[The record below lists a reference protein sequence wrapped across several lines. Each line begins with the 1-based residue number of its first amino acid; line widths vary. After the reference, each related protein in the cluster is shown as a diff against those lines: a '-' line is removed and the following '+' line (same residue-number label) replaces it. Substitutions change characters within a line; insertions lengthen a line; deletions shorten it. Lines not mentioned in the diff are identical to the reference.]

1 MTGISE
7 FKYLFPIDSIQ
18 KVCDLF
24 EEQLRSEKEPDLAL
38 FSIVVGAVENN
49 LTNVKNSEKDTGQ
62 RVILMKDPSSDV
74 NFTSNKLVKLKF
86 PCVEWEEVK
95 SLHDRFVA
103 LMRSGVDA
111 KLLTGEYATR
121 ELVKRVA
128 DVVWNSLTRSYYKDR
143 AHLQSIYSFLT
154 GNKLDCFGVA
164 FAVTAGCQ
172 VLGKKDVHLALS
184 EDHAWVVFGKDGTD
198 TAEVT
203 WHGKGNED
211 KRGRSVGEGVL
222 ARSWLYV
229 AGKPVVCS
237 RAMELA
243 ALVSSINATLTASMD
258 VHEVSQMQYRL
269 LWILYEHG
277 HLDAYPMA
285 LGNLGDLNEYMRIS
299 SCTEVAE
306 DAKLKDEIGL
316 SLPKGASRPDSAAL
330 YAQAIRSARTHYED
344 RHVYPYTFQ
353 GGYYHRHKMYKEAF
367 NAWACAGD
375 VIRHYNYSRDDE
387 EIYKEF
393 AEIANELIPHL
404 MKAES
409 SGHSARSILKDPECF
424 ASLLRFY
431 DGICKWE
438 EGSQTPI
445 LHIGWAKPLVSTI
458 SKFDAEVRAQVHIV
472 CSPETGE
479 EECPKKDSQN
489 EKNQDKEDEKDKWNN
504 NADNTEMSVREQLTA
519 AVNSRPRVTLYSHK
533 MAALKPLLL
542 AERLNTHALQ
552 LQLTAQSQLQRPQA
566 PAKRRDDDDHN
577 TSTTTTGRAKRAR
590 RER

>member
-1 MTGISE
+1 MSLLLE
-7 FKYLFPIDSIQ
+7 YKHLFPIDSIQ
-18 KVCDLF
+18 KVCELF
-24 EEQLRSEKEPDLAL
+24 EEQLRSEKEPDLSF
-38 FSIVVGAVENN
+38 FSIIVGAVENN
-49 LTNVKNSEKDTGQ
+49 LTNIKASDK
-62 RVILMKDPSSDV
+62 DV
-74 NFTSNKLVKLKF
+74 NLGSNKFKMKF
-86 PCVEWEEVK
+86 PSLTWDEVK
-95 SLHDRFVA
+95 SLYERFTS
-103 LMRSGVDA
+103 LMKCGVDA
-111 KLLTGEYATR
+111 KLLGGEYSTR

-164 FAVTAGCQ
+164 FAVTAACQ
-172 VLGKKDVHLALS
+172 VLGKNDVHLALS
-184 EDHAWVVFGKDGTD
+184 EDHAWVVFGKGGKE

-211 KRGRSVGEGVL
+211 KRGRSVGDGVL
-222 ARSWLYV
+222 AHSWLYV
-229 AGKPVVCS
+229 AGKPVICTRV
-237 RAMELA
+237 MELA
-243 ALVSSINATLTASMD
+243 ALVSSVNPTLTPTID
-258 VHEVSQMQYRL
+258 VHEVSLMQYKL
-269 LWILYEHG
+269 LWLLYDKG
-277 HLDAYPMA
+277 HLDTYPMA
-285 LGNLGDLNEYMRIS
+285 LGNLADLEEHMLSNYP
-299 SCTEVAE
+299 
-306 DAKLKDEIGL
+306 DESKQCLFKETIDTKPNT
-316 SLPKGASRPDSAAL
+316 PKPDSTAL
-330 YAQAIRSARTHYED
+330 YLQAIRSSRSHYDD

-367 NAWACAGD
+367 HAWACAGD

-393 AEIANELIPHL
+393 AEIANELIPQL

-458 SKFDAEVRAQVHIV
+458 SKFDSEVRAQVNIV
-472 CSPETGE
+472 CNTDNNHIGEDVPTQSENNSTGSN
-479 EECPKKDSQN
+479 DS
-489 EKNQDKEDEKDKWNN
+489 WNDASN
-504 NADNTEMSVREQLTA
+504 VEMTVREQLTA

-552 LQLTAQSQLQRPQA
+552 LQLTAQSQLQRPQTQ
-566 PAKRRDDDDHN
+566 RRDDDEQN
-577 TSTTTTGRAKRAR
+577 SGSAGRAKRAR

>member
-1 MTGISE
+1 MSSLSE
-7 FKYLFPIDSIQ
+7 YKHIFPIDSIQ

-24 EEQLRSEKEPDLAL
+24 EEQLRSSKEPDLAL
-38 FSIVVGAVENN
+38 FSIIVGAVENN
-49 LTNVKNSEKDTGQ
+49 LTNVKNSDK
-62 RVILMKDPSSDV
+62 DV
-74 NFTSNKLVKLKF
+74 NLASNKFVKMKF
-86 PCVEWEEVK
+86 PSVEWDEVK
-95 SLHDRFVA
+95 TLYERFVS

-111 KLLTGEYATR
+111 KLLSGDLATR
-121 ELVKRVA
+121 DLVKRVA

-172 VLGKKDVHLALS
+172 VLGKNDVHLALS
-184 EDHAWVVFGKDGTD
+184 EDHAWVVFGKDGLN

-229 AGKPVVCS
+229 AGKPVVCT
-237 RAMELA
+237 RIMELA
-243 ALVSSINATLTASMD
+243 ALVSSINPTLTPTID
-258 VHEVSQMQYRL
+258 VHEVALMQHKL
-269 LWILYEHG
+269 LWLLYDKG
-277 HLDAYPMA
+277 HLEAYPMA
-285 LGNLGDLNEYMRIS
+285 LGNLGDLDEYMKIANNTEAPES
-299 SCTEVAE
+299 STIN
-306 DAKLKDEIGL
+306 DEIGVIKSSNL
-316 SLPKGASRPDSAAL
+316 RPDSASL
-330 YAQAIRSARTHYED
+330 YIQSIRSSRTHYED

-367 NAWACAGD
+367 QAWACAGD

-393 AEIANELIPHL
+393 SEIANELIPQL

-431 DGICKWE
+431 DGICQWE

-458 SKFDAEVRAQVHIV
+458 SKFDAEVRAQVNII
-472 CSPETGE
+472 CSPDNGEPTETTQ
-479 EECPKKDSQN
+479 KT
-489 EKNQDKEDEKDKWNN
+489 DKTNANDEKDNDSWNN
-504 NADNTEMSVREQLTA
+504 NSENTEMTVREQLTA

-552 LQLTAQSQLQRPQA
+552 LQLTAQSQLQRPHL
-566 PAKRRDDDDHN
+566 PAKRRDDEDHN
-577 TSTTTTGRAKRAR
+577 PSAPTARAKRAR

>member
-1 MTGISE
+1 MSTISE
-7 FKYLFPIDSIQ
+7 YKHSFPIDSIK
-18 KVCDLF
+18 KVCKIF
-24 EEQLRSEKEPDLAL
+24 EEQLRSQNEPDLAL
-38 FSIVVGAVENN
+38 FSIIVGAVENN
-49 LTNVKNSEKDTGQ
+49 LTNVKNSDK
-62 RVILMKDPSSDV
+62 DV
-74 NFTSNKLVKLKF
+74 NLATNKFIKMKF
-86 PCVEWEEVK
+86 PSIEWEEVK
-95 SLHDRFVA
+95 SLYERFIT
-103 LMRSGVDA
+103 LMRAGVDA
-111 KLLTGEYATR
+111 KLLSGEFATR
-121 ELVKRVA
+121 DLVKRVA

-184 EDHAWVVFGKDGTD
+184 EDHAWVVFGKDGKD

-211 KRGRSVGEGVL
+211 KRGRSVGDGVL

-229 AGKPVVCS
+229 AGKPVVCT
-237 RAMELA
+237 RMMELA
-243 ALVSSINATLTASMD
+243 ALVSSINPTLTPTID
-258 VHEVSQMQYRL
+258 VHEVAQMQHKL
-269 LWILYEHG
+269 LWLLYDNG

-285 LGNLGDLNEYMRIS
+285 LGNLGDLDEYMRIS
-299 SCTEVAE
+299 NCPEDTEDSMLIKVGGSNNT
-306 DAKLKDEIGL
+306 K
-316 SLPKGASRPDSAAL
+316 PDSAAL
-330 YAQAIRSARTHYED
+330 YVQAIRSARTHYED

-375 VIRHYNYSRDDE
+375 VIRQ
-387 EIYKEF
+387 
-393 AEIANELIPHL
+393 
-404 MKAES
+404 
-409 SGHSARSILKDPECF
+409 
-424 ASLLRFY
+424 FY

-458 SKFDAEVRAQVHIV
+458 SKFDAEVRAQVHII
-472 CSPETGE
+472 CSPDNE
-479 EECPKKDSQN
+479 EPAEEKKIIDNDNVKKDN
-489 EKNQDKEDEKDKWNN
+489 DIWNN
-504 NADNTEMSVREQLTA
+504 NSDSAEMSVREQLTA

-566 PAKRRDDDDHN
+566 PTKRRDDDDHSPAAP
-577 TSTTTTGRAKRAR
+577 TARAKRAR

>member
-1 MTGISE
+1 M
-7 FKYLFPIDSIQ
+7 
-18 KVCDLF
+18 
-24 EEQLRSEKEPDLAL
+24 
-38 FSIVVGAVENN
+38 
-49 LTNVKNSEKDTGQ
+49 
-62 RVILMKDPSSDV
+62 
-74 NFTSNKLVKLKF
+74 KF
-86 PCVEWEEVK
+86 PSIEWDEVK
-95 SLHDRFVA
+95 SLYERFVSM
-103 LMRSGVDA
+103 MRAGVDS
-111 KLLTGEYATR
+111 KLLTGEFASR
-121 ELVKRVA
+121 DLVKRVA

-143 AHLQSIYSFLT
+143 AHLQSVYSFLT

-172 VLGKKDVHLALS
+172 VLGKRDVHLALS
-184 EDHAWVVFGKDGTD
+184 EDHAWVVFGKDRTD

-211 KRGRSVGEGVL
+211 KRGRSVGDGVL

-229 AGKPVVCS
+229 AGKPVVCT
-237 RAMELA
+237 RMMELA
-243 ALVSSINATLTASMD
+243 ALVSSINPTLTSTID
-258 VHEVSQMQYRL
+258 VHEVAQMQHRL
-269 LWILYEHG
+269 LWLLYDNG
-277 HLDAYPMA
+277 HLEAYPMA
-285 LGNLGDLNEYMRIS
+285 LGNLGDLDEYMKIS
-299 SCTEVAE
+299 NCTENTE
-306 DAKLKDEIGL
+306 D
-316 SLPKGASRPDSAAL
+316 SLLNDDGSKNSRPDSAAL
-330 YAQAIRSARTHYED
+330 YVQAIRSARTHYDD

-367 NAWACAGD
+367 HAWACAGD

-393 AEIANELIPHL
+393 AEIANELIPQL

-472 CSPETGE
+472 CNPDSE
-479 EECPKKDSQN
+479 EPSEAKEVDTEDNKKDN
-489 EKNQDKEDEKDKWNN
+489 DKWNN
-504 NADNTEMSVREQLTA
+504 NSDNIEMSVREQLTM

-566 PAKRRDDDDHN
+566 PAKRRDDDDH
-577 TSTTTTGRAKRAR
+577 TPVAPTARAKRAR

>member
-1 MTGISE
+1 MSGINDYKH
-7 FKYLFPIDSIQ
+7 FFPIDGIQ

-24 EEQLRSEKEPDLAL
+24 EKQLRSDKEADLAL
-38 FSIVVGAVENN
+38 FSIIVGAVENN
-49 LTNVKNSEKDTGQ
+49 LTNIKIGDK
-62 RVILMKDPSSDV
+62 DV
-74 NFTSNKLVKLKF
+74 NLHSNNFVKMKF
-86 PCVEWEEVK
+86 PCIEWDEVR
-95 SLHDRFVA
+95 SLHERFVN
-103 LMRSGVDA
+103 LMRTGVDA
-111 KLLTGEYATR
+111 KLLSGAYATR
-121 ELVKRVA
+121 DLVKKVA

-172 VLGKKDVHLALS
+172 VLGKQDVHLALS
-184 EDHAWVVFGKDGTD
+184 EDHAWVVFGQDGKE

-211 KRGRSVGEGVL
+211 KRGRSVGDGVS

-229 AGKPVVCS
+229 AGKPVVCT
-237 RAMELA
+237 RVMELA
-243 ALVSSINATLTASMD
+243 ALVSSINTTLTQTVD
-258 VHEVSQMQYRL
+258 VHEVAQMQHKL
-269 LWILYEHG
+269 LWLLYDSG
-277 HLDAYPMA
+277 YLDAYPMA
-285 LGNLGDLNEYMRIS
+285 LGNLADLDDYMKVPNITKENNTTSSTDDIS
-299 SCTEVAE
+299 NVQMDNTQ
-306 DAKLKDEIGL
+306 
-316 SLPKGASRPDSAAL
+316 RPDVAGL
-330 YAQAIRSARTHYED
+330 YAQAIKSAKTYYDD
-344 RHVYPYTFQ
+344 RHVYPYTLQ
-353 GGYYHRHKMYKEAF
+353 GGYYHRQKMYKEAF
-367 NAWACAGD
+367 HAWASAGD

-393 AEIANELIPHL
+393 AEIANELIPQL

-458 SKFDAEVRAQVHIV
+458 SKFDAEVRAQVYIV
-472 CSPETGE
+472 CRPDSGEVLEHQEPDGEKKETTENG
-479 EECPKKDSQN
+479 N
-489 EKNQDKEDEKDKWNN
+489 ELKSNN
-504 NADNTEMSVREQLTA
+504 SENAEMTVREQLTA

-552 LQLTAQSQLQRPQA
+552 LQLTAQSQLQRPQV
-566 PAKRRDDDDHN
+566 PTKRRDDEDQN
-577 TSTTTTGRAKRAR
+577 ACFPTARAKRAR

>member
-1 MTGISE
+1 MASINE
-7 FKYLFPIDSIQ
+7 YKRFFPIDSIS
-18 KVCDLF
+18 KVCELF
-24 EEQLRSEKEPDLAL
+24 EAQLRSEKEPDLSL
-38 FSIVVGAVENN
+38 FSILVGAVENN
-49 LTNVKNSEKDTGQ
+49 LTNIKASDK
-62 RVILMKDPSSDV
+62 DV
-74 NFTSNKLVKLKF
+74 NLANNKFVKMKF
-86 PCVEWEEVK
+86 PSVSWEDVK
-95 SLHDRFVA
+95 SLYDRFSS
-103 LMRSGVDA
+103 LMKSGVDS
-111 KLLTGEYATR
+111 KLLQGDYSSR
-121 ELVKRVA
+121 DLIKRVA

-172 VLGKKDVHLALS
+172 ILGKRDVHLALS
-184 EDHAWVVFGKDGTD
+184 EDHAWVVFGKDGKE

-211 KRGRSVGEGVL
+211 KRGRSVGDGVL
-222 ARSWLYV
+222 AHSWLYV
-229 AGKPVVCS
+229 AGKPVVCT
-237 RAMELA
+237 RIMELA
-243 ALVSSINATLTASMD
+243 ALVSSINPTLTPTID
-258 VHEVSQMQYRL
+258 VHEVALLQYKL
-269 LWILYEHG
+269 LWLLYTKG
-277 HLDAYPMA
+277 HLDTYPMA
-285 LGNLGDLNEYMRIS
+285 LGNLADLEIYMKTYS
-299 SCTEVAE
+299 DTDDFENFTDDDAN
-306 DAKLKDEIGL
+306 DAKITH
-316 SLPKGASRPDSAAL
+316 RPDSATL
-330 YAQAIRSARTHYED
+330 YLQAIRSARTYYDD

-367 NAWACAGD
+367 HAWACAGD

-393 AEIANELIPHL
+393 SEIANELIPQL

-458 SKFDAEVRAQVHIV
+458 SKFDAEVRAQVNIV
-472 CSPETGE
+472 CDTDSGKIGDETKTLADIESEG
-479 EECPKKDSQN
+479 KDFQESN
-489 EKNQDKEDEKDKWNN
+489 DSWNN
-504 NADNTEMSVREQLTA
+504 KVSDNKMSVREQLTA
-519 AVNSRPRVTLYSHK
+519 AVNSRPKVTLYSHK

-552 LQLTAQSQLQRPQA
+552 LQLTAQSQLQIPHTQ
-566 PAKRRDDDDHN
+566 RRDEDELN
-577 TSTTTTGRAKRAR
+577 TASISRAKRAR

>member
-7 FKYLFPIDSIQ
+7 YKHLFPIDSIQ
-18 KVCDLF
+18 KVYDLF
-24 EEQLRSEKEPDLAL
+24 KQQLQSDKEPDLAL

-49 LTNVKNSEKDTGQ
+49 LTNAKNTTGEKDAG
-62 RVILMKDPSSDV
+62 VSGG
-74 NFTSNKLVKLKF
+74 KF
-86 PCVEWEEVK
+86 VHAQFPRVEWAEVAA
-95 SLHDRFVA
+95 LHERFVA

-111 KLLTGEYATR
+111 KLLSGNYASR
-121 ELVKRVA
+121 DLVKRVA
-128 DVVWNSLTRSYYKDR
+128 DIVWNSLTRSYYKDR
-143 AHLQSIYSFLT
+143 AHLQSIYSFLS

-172 VLGKKDVHLALS
+172 VLGKQDVHLALS
-184 EDHAWVVFGKDGTD
+184 EDHAWVVFGEEGTD

-211 KRGRSVGEGVL
+211 KRGRSVGEGVS

-229 AGKPVVCS
+229 AGAPVVCS
-237 RAMELA
+237 RVMELA
-243 ALVSSINATLTASMD
+243 ALVSSINPTLTATTD
-258 VHEVSQMQYRL
+258 VHEVALMQHRL
-269 LWILYEHG
+269 LWLLYDYG
-277 HLDAYPMA
+277 HLDTYPMA
-285 LGNLGDLNEYMRIS
+285 LGNLGDLHEYM
-299 SCTEVAE
+299 
-306 DAKLKDEIGL
+306 
-316 SLPKGASRPDSAAL
+316 LPANGIMEYEGEELITKTLNGEPRPDSAVL
-330 YAQAIRSARTHYED
+330 YAQAIRASRTHYGD

-367 NAWACAGD
+367 HAWACAGD

-393 AEIANELIPHL
+393 AEIANELIPQL

-424 ASLLRFY
+424 AALLRFY

-458 SKFDAEVRAQVHIV
+458 SKFDADVRAQVHIICNPDMDSNSAPSTPAPTQPV
-472 CSPETGE
+472 DDAPDPSPVLPEL
-479 EECPKKDSQN
+479 
-489 EKNQDKEDEKDKWNN
+489 
-504 NADNTEMSVREQLTA
+504 SVHEQLTA
-519 AVNSRPRVTLYSHK
+519 AANSRPRVTLHSHK
-533 MAALKPLLL
+533 MAALRPLLL

-552 LQLTAQSQLQRPQA
+552 LQLTAQSQLQRPSPADSA
-566 PAKRRDDDDHN
+566 PTPAN
-577 TSTTTTGRAKRAR
+577 ANARAKRAR
-590 RER
+590 RDR

>member
-1 MTGISE
+1 MGGLIE
-7 FKYLFPIDSIQ
+7 YKAFFPIDSIQ
-18 KVCDLF
+18 KVCELF
-24 EEQLRSEKEPDLAL
+24 EEQLRPQKEPDLTL
-38 FSIVVGAVENN
+38 LSIIAGAVENN
-49 LTNVKNSEKDTGQ
+49 LTNIKTSDK
-62 RVILMKDPSSDV
+62 DV
-74 NFTSNKLVKLKF
+74 NVTQNKIRMKF
-86 PCVEWEEVK
+86 PSVAWDEVK
-95 SLHDRFVA
+95 SLYDRFA
-103 LMRSGVDA
+103 TLMRSGVDA
-111 KLLTGEYATR
+111 KLLSGEYSTR

-164 FAVTAGCQ
+164 FAVTAACQ
-172 VLGKKDVHLALS
+172 VLGKNDVHLALS
-184 EDHAWVVFGKDGTD
+184 EDHAWVVFGKDGKD

-211 KRGRSVGEGVL
+211 KRGRPVGDGVL
-222 ARSWLYV
+222 AHSWLYV
-229 AGKPVVCS
+229 AGKPVVCT
-237 RAMELA
+237 RVMEVA
-243 ALVSSINATLTASMD
+243 ALVSSINPTLTPTID
-258 VHEVSQMQYRL
+258 IHEIALMQYKL
-269 LWILYEHG
+269 LMILYEKG

-285 LGNLGDLNEYMRIS
+285 LGNLADLEEYM
-299 SCTEVAE
+299 
-306 DAKLKDEIGL
+306 KLPNCIDEYKHSPLNGDEAINN
-316 SLPKGASRPDSAAL
+316 PRPDVASL
-330 YAQAIRSARTHYED
+330 YLQAIRSSRNYYED

-353 GGYYHRHKMYKEAF
+353 GGYYHRHKQYKEAF
-367 NAWACAGD
+367 HAWACAGD

-393 AEIANELIPHL
+393 SEIANELIPQL
-404 MKAES
+404 MKVES
-409 SGHSARSILKDPECF
+409 SGHSARSLLKDPECF

-458 SKFDAEVRAQVHIV
+458 SKFDCDVRAQVHIV
-472 CSPETGE
+472 CNTDDPISDDSKITEAAE
-479 EECPKKDSQN
+479 NKDPTTSN
-489 EKNQDKEDEKDKWNN
+489 DSWNDASEN
-504 NADNTEMSVREQLTA
+504 VKMSVREQLTA

-552 LQLTAQSQLQRPQA
+552 LQLTAQSQLQRPQTQ
-566 PAKRRDDDDHN
+566 RRDDEEQN
-577 TSTTTTGRAKRAR
+577 TGSAARAKRAR

>member
-1 MTGISE
+1 MSGLAE
-7 FKYLFPIDSIQ
+7 LKHYFPIDSIQ

-24 EEQLRSEKEPDLAL
+24 EEQLRSENEPDLAL
-38 FSIVVGAVENN
+38 FSIIIGAVENN
-49 LTNVKNSEKDTGQ
+49 LTNVKSSEKD
-62 RVILMKDPSSDV
+62 V
-74 NFTSNKLVKLKF
+74 NLATNKFVKMKF
-86 PCVEWEEVK
+86 PSIEWE
-95 SLHDRFVA
+95 
-103 LMRSGVDA
+103 
-111 KLLTGEYATR
+111 
-121 ELVKRVA
+121 
-128 DVVWNSLTRSYYKDR
+128 
-143 AHLQSIYSFLT
+143 
-154 GNKLDCFGVA
+154 
-164 FAVTAGCQ
+164 
-172 VLGKKDVHLALS
+172 
-184 EDHAWVVFGKDGTD
+184 
-198 TAEVT
+198 EVT

-211 KRGRSVGEGVL
+211 KRGRAVGDGVL
-222 ARSWLYV
+222 AHSWLYV
-229 AGKPVVCS
+229 AGKPVVCT
-237 RAMELA
+237 RVMELA
-243 ALVSSINATLTASMD
+243 ALVSSINPALTPTID
-258 VHEVSQMQYRL
+258 VHEVAQMQHKL
-269 LWILYEHG
+269 LWLLYDNG

-285 LGNLGDLNEYMRIS
+285 LGNLGDLDEYMKIS
-299 SCTEVAE
+299 NCT
-306 DAKLKDEIGL
+306 DDIDKNPFKDDIANTPN
-316 SLPKGASRPDSAAL
+316 STQRPDAAAL
-330 YAQAIRSARTHYED
+330 YAQAIRSSRTYYED

-367 NAWACAGD
+367 HAWACAGD

-393 AEIANELIPHL
+393 SEIANELIPQL

-458 SKFDAEVRAQVHIV
+458 SKFDAEVRAQVFII
-472 CSPETGE
+472 CSPDGV
-479 EECPKKDSQN
+479 KDEDSKLI
-489 EKNQDKEDEKDKWNN
+489 EPAVSCDKNGSNNDKWNN
-504 NADNTEMSVREQLTA
+504 NSENTEMSVREQLTA

-566 PAKRRDDDDHN
+566 QKKNRDEDEH
-577 TSTTTTGRAKRAR
+577 TPSGPTARAKRAR

>member
-1 MTGISE
+1 MSLLLE
-7 FKYLFPIDSIQ
+7 YKHLFPIDSIQ
-18 KVCDLF
+18 KVCELF
-24 EEQLRSEKEPDLAL
+24 EEQLRSEKEPDLSF
-38 FSIVVGAVENN
+38 FSIIVGAVENN
-49 LTNVKNSEKDTGQ
+49 LTNIKASDK
-62 RVILMKDPSSDV
+62 DV
-74 NFTSNKLVKLKF
+74 NLGNNKFKMKF
-86 PCVEWEEVK
+86 PSLTWDEVK
-95 SLHDRFVA
+95 SLYERFTS
-103 LMRSGVDA
+103 LMKCGVDA
-111 KLLTGEYATR
+111 KLLGGEYSTR

-164 FAVTAGCQ
+164 FAVTAACQ
-172 VLGKKDVHLALS
+172 VLGKNDVHLALS
-184 EDHAWVVFGKDGTD
+184 EDHAWVVFGKGGKE

-211 KRGRSVGEGVL
+211 KRGRSVGDGVL
-222 ARSWLYV
+222 AHSWLYV
-229 AGKPVVCS
+229 AGKPVICTRV
-237 RAMELA
+237 MELA
-243 ALVSSINATLTASMD
+243 ALVSSVNSTLTPTID
-258 VHEVSQMQYRL
+258 VHEVSLMQYKL
-269 LWILYEHG
+269 LWLLYDKG
-277 HLDAYPMA
+277 HLDTYPMA
-285 LGNLGDLNEYMRIS
+285 LGNLADLEEHMLSNYP
-299 SCTEVAE
+299 
-306 DAKLKDEIGL
+306 DESKQCIFKETIDTKPNT
-316 SLPKGASRPDSAAL
+316 PKPDSTAL
-330 YAQAIRSARTHYED
+330 YLQAIRSSRSHYDD

-367 NAWACAGD
+367 HAWACAGD

-393 AEIANELIPHL
+393 AEIANELIPQL

-458 SKFDAEVRAQVHIV
+458 SKFDSEVRAQVNIV
-472 CSPETGE
+472 CNTDNNHIGEDVPTQCETNSTGSN
-479 EECPKKDSQN
+479 DS
-489 EKNQDKEDEKDKWNN
+489 WNDASN
-504 NADNTEMSVREQLTA
+504 VEMTVREQLTA
-519 AVNSRPRVTLYSHK
+519 AVNSRPRVTLFSHK

-552 LQLTAQSQLQRPQA
+552 LQLTAQSQLQRPQTQ
-566 PAKRRDDDDHN
+566 RRDDEEQN
-577 TSTTTTGRAKRAR
+577 SGSAGRAKRAR

>member
-1 MTGISE
+1 MALLE
-7 FKYLFPIDSIQ
+7 YKHYFPIDSIQ

-24 EEQLRSEKEPDLAL
+24 EEQLRSGKEADLAL
-38 FSIVVGAVENN
+38 FSIIVGAVENN
-49 LTNVKNSEKDTGQ
+49 LTNIKNNEKD
-62 RVILMKDPSSDV
+62 V
-74 NFTSNKLVKLKF
+74 NLTNKFVKMKF
-86 PCVEWEEVK
+86 PSVEWEEVR
-95 SLHDRFVA
+95 SLHERFVS
-103 LMRSGVDA
+103 LMRGGVDA
-111 KLLTGEYATR
+111 KLLSGAYATR
-121 ELVKRVA
+121 DLVKRVA

-172 VLGKKDVHLALS
+172 VLGKQDVHLALS
-184 EDHAWVVFGKDGTD
+184 EDHAWVVFGKDGTE

-211 KRGRSVGEGVL
+211 KRGRSVGDGVS

-229 AGKPVVCS
+229 AGKPVICTRV
-237 RAMELA
+237 MELA
-243 ALVSSINATLTASMD
+243 ALVSSINPTLTPTID
-258 VHEVSQMQYRL
+258 VHEVAQMQHRL
-269 LWILYEHG
+269 LWLLYDSG

-285 LGNLGDLNEYMRIS
+285 LGNLGDLDEYMQELPIS
-299 SCTEVAE
+299 GDVTNTRSDRT
-306 DAKLKDEIGL
+306 
-316 SLPKGASRPDSAAL
+316 SRPDSAAL
-330 YAQAIRSARTHYED
+330 YMQAIRSSRTNYED

-353 GGYYHRHKMYKEAF
+353 GGYYHRLKQYKEAF
-367 NAWACAGD
+367 HAWACAGD

-393 AEIANELIPHL
+393 SEIANELIPQL

-458 SKFDAEVRAQVHIV
+458 SKFDAEVRAQVNIICKPDTDDHT
-472 CSPETGE
+472 E
-479 EECPKKDSQN
+479 PKGPDGTDKS
-489 EKNQDKEDEKDKWNN
+489 DKEGENDKWNN
-504 NADNTEMSVREQLTA
+504 NSENTEMSVREQLTA

-566 PAKRRDDDDHN
+566 PTKKRDDDDSHHSMP
-577 TSTTTTGRAKRAR
+577 TARAKRAR

>member
-7 FKYLFPIDSIQ
+7 YKHLFPIESVQ
-18 KVCDLF
+18 RVYELF
-24 EEQLRSEKEPDLAL
+24 EQQLRSDKDPDLAL
-38 FSIVVGAVENN
+38 FSIIVGAVENN
-49 LTNVKNSEKDTGQ
+49 LTNIKNSDK
-62 RVILMKDPSSDV
+62 DV
-74 NFTSNKLVKLKF
+74 NLASNKFVKVKF
-86 PCVEWEEVK
+86 PSLEWEEV
-95 SLHDRFVA
+95 STLYDRFVS
-103 LMRSGVDA
+103 LMKGGVDA
-111 KLLTGEYATR
+111 RLCNGEYATR
-121 ELVKRVA
+121 ELVKRVS
-128 DVVWNSLTRSYYKDR
+128 DIVWNSLTRSYYKDR
-143 AHLQSIYSFLT
+143 AHLQSIYTFLT

-172 VLGKKDVHLALS
+172 VLGKRDVHLALS
-184 EDHAWVVFGKDGTD
+184 EDHAWVVFGKESTE

-229 AGKPVVCS
+229 AGKPVVCT
-237 RAMELA
+237 RIMELA
-243 ALVSSINATLTASMD
+243 ALVSSINPTLTPTID
-258 VHEVSQMQYRL
+258 VHEVALMQHRL
-269 LWILYEHG
+269 LWLLYDYG

-285 LGNLGDLNEYMRIS
+285 LGNLGDLYEYMQTS
-299 SCTEVAE
+299 SDTNNSADDTTPETE
-306 DAKLKDEIGL
+306 LKE
-316 SLPKGASRPDSAAL
+316 SSRPDCVAL
-330 YAQAIRSARTHYED
+330 YNQAIRSARTYYDD

-367 NAWACAGD
+367 HAWACAGD

-393 AEIANELIPHL
+393 AEIANETIPQL

-458 SKFDAEVRAQVHIV
+458 SKFDAEVRAQVNIV
-472 CSPETGE
+472 CNESTDKHEAEETD
-479 EECPKKDSQN
+479 KKN
-489 EKNQDKEDEKDKWNN
+489 NDKDRWNN
-504 NADNTEMSVREQLTA
+504 NSENTELSVREQLTA
-519 AVNSRPRVTLYSHK
+519 AVNSRPTVTLHSHK
-533 MAALKPLLL
+533 MAALRPLLL

-552 LQLTAQSQLQRPQA
+552 LQLTAQSQLTA
-566 PAKRRDDDDHN
+566 LGKRRDDDDQPLSVH
-577 TSTTTTGRAKRAR
+577 TARAKRAR

>member
-1 MTGISE
+1 MSE
-7 FKYLFPIDSIQ
+7 LSQYKKVFPIDSIQ
-18 KVCDLF
+18 KVYELF
-24 EEQLRSEKEPDLAL
+24 EEQLRSDKEPDLAL
-38 FSIVVGAVENN
+38 FSIIVGAVENN
-49 LTNVKNSEKDTGQ
+49 LTNVKNCDK
-62 RVILMKDPSSDV
+62 DV
-74 NFTSNKLVKLKF
+74 NIINVLTNKLAKIKF
-86 PCVEWEEVK
+86 PCVEWEEVEG
-95 SLHDRFVA
+95 LHERFVS

-111 KLLTGEYATR
+111 KLLAGECATR

-172 VLGKKDVHLALS
+172 VLGKRDVHLALS
-184 EDHAWVVFGKDGTD
+184 EDHAWVVFGKDGTE

-211 KRGRSVGEGVL
+211 KRGRSVEDGML

-237 RAMELA
+237 RLMELA
-243 ALVSSINATLTASMD
+243 ALVSSINITLTPTID
-258 VHEVSQMQYRL
+258 VHEVAQMQHRL
-269 LWILYEHG
+269 LWLLYENG
-277 HLDAYPMA
+277 CLDMYPMA
-285 LGNLGDLNEYMRIS
+285 LGNLGDLDEYMKLS
-299 SCTEVAE
+299 NCSDQSENTLPE
-306 DAKLKDEIGL
+306 DNSK
-316 SLPKGASRPDSAAL
+316 SASRPDSAAL
-330 YAQAIRSARTHYED
+330 YTQAIRSSRTHYED

-367 NAWACAGD
+367 HAWACAGD

-393 AEIANELIPHL
+393 SEIANELIPQL
-404 MKAES
+404 MKVES

-458 SKFDAEVRAQVHIV
+458 SKFDAEVRAQVHII
-472 CSPETGE
+472 CSLDDSAKSESESKE
-479 EECPKKDSQN
+479 EEN
-489 EKNQDKEDEKDKWNN
+489 KWNN
-504 NADNTEMSVREQLTA
+504 NSESGELSVRDQLTA
-519 AVNSRPRVTLYSHK
+519 AVNSRPRVTLHSHK
-533 MAALKPLLL
+533 MAALQPLLL

-566 PAKRRDDDDHN
+566 PAKRRDDDDAN
-577 TSTTTTGRAKRAR
+577 TSRAKRAR

>member
-1 MTGISE
+1 MTGLGDIKK
-7 FKYLFPIDSIQ
+7 FFPIDSIQ
-18 KVCDLF
+18 KVCDIF
-24 EEQLRSEKEPDLAL
+24 EEQLTSDKEPDLAL
-38 FSIVVGAVENN
+38 FSIIVGAVENN
-49 LTNVKNSEKDTGQ
+49 LTNIKNSDRDANK
-62 RVILMKDPSSDV
+62 VIK
-74 NFTSNKLVKLKF
+74 KF
-86 PCVEWEEVK
+86 PSVEWDEIK
-95 SLHDRFVA
+95 SLYDRFGV

-111 KLLTGEYATR
+111 KLVGGEFASR

-128 DVVWNSLTRSYYKDR
+128 DTVWNSLTRSYYKDR

-172 VLGKKDVHLALS
+172 VLGKRDVHLALS
-184 EDHAWVVFGKDGTD
+184 EDHAWVVFGKDGSN

-211 KRGRSVGEGVL
+211 KRGRSVGDGVL

-229 AGKPVVCS
+229 AGKPVVCT
-237 RAMELA
+237 RVMELA
-243 ALVSSINATLTASMD
+243 ALVSSINPSLTPTID
-258 VHEVSQMQYRL
+258 VHEVALMQHKL
-269 LWILYEHG
+269 LWLLYEKG

-285 LGNLGDLNEYMRIS
+285 LGNLGDLCEYMKS
-299 SCTEVAE
+299 SNRADEPDNCHIN
-306 DAKLKDEIGL
+306 KDEEDTKTNIPG
-316 SLPKGASRPDSAAL
+316 RPDSAAL
-330 YAQAIRSARTHYED
+330 YIQAIRSSRTYYED
-344 RHVYPYTFQ
+344 RHVYPYTVQ
-353 GGYYHRHKMYKEAF
+353 GGYYHLQKMYKEAF
-367 NAWACAGD
+367 QAWAGAGD

-393 AEIANELIPHL
+393 SEIANELIPQV

-458 SKFDAEVRAQVHIV
+458 SKFDAEVRAQVNII
-472 CSPETGE
+472 CSPDDDQNGE
-479 EECPKKDSQN
+479 QKNDDNKNDNKTEEN
-489 EKNQDKEDEKDKWNN
+489 ESWNN
-504 NADNTEMSVREQLTA
+504 NSESTEMTVREQLTA
-519 AVNSRPRVTLYSHK
+519 AVNSRPKVTLYSHK

-552 LQLTAQSQLQRPQA
+552 LQLTAQSQLQRPHLTT
-566 PAKRRDDDDHN
+566 KRRVEEDSN
-577 TSTTTTGRAKRAR
+577 PPAPTARAKRAR

>member
-1 MTGISE
+1 M
-7 FKYLFPIDSIQ
+7 
-18 KVCDLF
+18 F
-24 EEQLRSEKEPDLAL
+24 EEQLRSNKEPDLAL
-38 FSIVVGAVENN
+38 FSIIVGAVENN
-49 LTNVKNSEKDTGQ
+49 LTNVKNSDKD
-62 RVILMKDPSSDV
+62 VSLSA
-74 NFTSNKLVKLKF
+74 NKFIKMKF
-86 PCVEWEEVK
+86 PSVEWEEVK
-95 SLHDRFVA
+95 TLYDRFVS
-103 LMRSGVDA
+103 LMKSGVDA
-111 KLLTGEYATR
+111 KLLGGEVATR
-121 ELVKRVA
+121 DLVKRVA

-143 AHLQSIYSFLT
+143 AHLQSIYSFLK

-172 VLGKKDVHLALS
+172 VLGKQDVHLALS
-184 EDHAWVVFGKDGTD
+184 EDHAWVVFGKDGMN

-229 AGKPVVCS
+229 AGKPVVCT
-237 RAMELA
+237 RVMELA
-243 ALVSSINATLTASMD
+243 ALVSSINPTLTPTID
-258 VHEVSQMQYRL
+258 VHEVAQMQHRL
-269 LWILYEHG
+269 LWLLYDKG

-285 LGNLGDLNEYMRIS
+285 LGNLGDLDEYMKIS
-299 SCTEVAE
+299 NCAE
-306 DAKLKDEIGL
+306 EPDSSNVKNEAGTNP
-316 SLPKGASRPDSAAL
+316 STPRPDSAAL
-330 YAQAIRSARTHYED
+330 YVQAIRSSRTHYED

-353 GGYYHRHKMYKEAF
+353 GGYYHRYKMYKEAF
-367 NAWACAGD
+367 HAWACAGD

-393 AEIANELIPHL
+393 SEIANELIPQL

-458 SKFDAEVRAQVHIV
+458 SKFDAEVRAQVNII
-472 CSPETGE
+472 CSPDNGE
-479 EECPKKDSQN
+479 PTDEPQKSEDS
-489 EKNQDKEDEKDKWNN
+489 NQKEDKKIDNDSWNN
-504 NADNTEMSVREQLTA
+504 NTENAELSVREQLTA

-552 LQLTAQSQLQRPQA
+552 LQLTAQSQLQRPQP
-566 PAKRRDDDDHN
+566 PAKRREDDEH
-577 TSTTTTGRAKRAR
+577 TSQAPTARAKRAR

>member
-1 MTGISE
+1 MSSLSDYKHI
-7 FKYLFPIDSIQ
+7 FPIDSIQ

-24 EEQLRSEKEPDLAL
+24 EEQLRSNKEPDLAF
-38 FSIVVGAVENN
+38 FSIIVGAVENN
-49 LTNVKNSEKDTGQ
+49 LTNVKNSDK
-62 RVILMKDPSSDV
+62 DV
-74 NFTSNKLVKLKF
+74 NLASNKFVKMKF
-86 PCVEWEEVK
+86 PSLEWDEVK
-95 SLHDRFVA
+95 TLYERFVS

-111 KLLTGEYATR
+111 KLLSGDLATR
-121 ELVKRVA
+121 DLVKRVA
-128 DVVWNSLTRSYYKDR
+128 DVIWNSLTRSYYKDR

-172 VLGKKDVHLALS
+172 VLGKNDVHLALS
-184 EDHAWVVFGKDGTD
+184 EDHAWVVFGKDGLN

-229 AGKPVVCS
+229 AGKPVVCN
-237 RAMELA
+237 RIMELA
-243 ALVSSINATLTASMD
+243 ALVSSINPTLTPTID
-258 VHEVSQMQYRL
+258 VHEVALMQHKL
-269 LWILYEHG
+269 LWLLYDKG
-277 HLDAYPMA
+277 HLDAYPMG
-285 LGNLGDLNEYMRIS
+285 LGNLGDLDEYMKNSNTTEKPES
-299 SCTEVAE
+299 STIN
-306 DAKLKDEIGL
+306 DEIGVIK
-316 SLPKGASRPDSAAL
+316 SSNFRPDSASL
-330 YAQAIRSARTHYED
+330 YIQSIRSSRMHYED

-367 NAWACAGD
+367 QAWACAGD

-393 AEIANELIPHL
+393 SEIANELIPQL

-458 SKFDAEVRAQVHIV
+458 SKFDAEVRAQVNII
-472 CSPETGE
+472 CSPNNGEATET
-479 EECPKKDSQN
+479 SQKSDKTDDN
-489 EKNQDKEDEKDKWNN
+489 DEKNNDSWNN
-504 NADNTEMSVREQLTA
+504 NSENTEMTVREQLTA

-552 LQLTAQSQLQRPQA
+552 LQLTAQSQLQRPHL
-566 PAKRRDDDDHN
+566 PAKRRDDEDQN
-577 TSTTTTGRAKRAR
+577 PSAPTARAKRAR